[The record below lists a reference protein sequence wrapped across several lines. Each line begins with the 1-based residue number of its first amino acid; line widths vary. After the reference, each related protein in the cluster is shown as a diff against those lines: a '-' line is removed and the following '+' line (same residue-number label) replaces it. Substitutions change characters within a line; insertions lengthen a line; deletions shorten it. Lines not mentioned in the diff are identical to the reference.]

1 MTAVYEWVA
10 DLFLAI
16 VAALAAAGAVY
27 VGLSGPIRILAL
39 LPIVLFLPGYAIV
52 SALYPEGTPRLRSR
66 SIRALNRAELDDP
79 TGVSYRRIG
88 PTERVVLA
96 LALSLVVLPMT
107 AYALN
112 FTPFGIATLPL
123 VAIIAGVTVLF
134 SILAAVRR
142 AFVAAD
148 ERFTVGS
155 LLPSGMFAG
164 LGGGTYSLLFVASL
178 LVLAASA
185 GVAGLASPAQ
195 DTFTETYLV
204 TEQNGNVT
212 TENVGETA
220 RNGGTVQLAITN
232 QEREDV
238 SYTTVVQLEQ
248 VQNGQVTNAER
259 VDSFSTAVAAG
270 QTERTPYQVEQ
281 SGGDN
286 SRLAFLVY
294 KGDPPSN
301 PSRDN
306 AYRVVHV
313 WLSAPNGQQA
323 LAAPSSSGAV

>member
-1 MTAVYEWVA
+1 MTAVYEWIT
-10 DLFLAI
+10 DLFLVA
-16 VAALAAAGAVY
+16 VAALAAAGAVF
-27 VGLSGPIRILAL
+27 VGLTGPTRILAL
-39 LPIVLFLPGYAIV
+39 MPIVLFLPGYAIV
-52 SALYPEGTPRLRSR
+52 SALYPEGSGHSR
-66 SIRALNRAELDDP
+66 SLRTLNRAELDDP
-79 TGVSYRRIG
+79 TGVGYRRIG

-96 LALSLVVLPMT
+96 VALSLAVLPLT

-123 VAIIAGVTVLF
+123 VVILAGVTLLF
-134 SILAAVRR
+134 SLVAAVRR
-142 AFVAAD
+142 GFVDAD
-148 ERFTVGS
+148 ERFSAGS

-195 DTFTETYLV
+195 NTFTETYLV
-204 TEQNGNVT
+204 TEQNGNFT

-220 RNGGTVQLAITN
+220 RNGGTVQLAIAN
-232 QEREDV
+232 NERQDV

-248 VQNGQVTNAER
+248 VQNGEVTNAKT
-259 VDSFSTAVAAG
+259 VDSFSSSVAAG
-270 QTERTPYQVEQ
+270 ETKRTPYQVDQ
-281 SGGDN
+281 SGGSN
-286 SRLAFLVY
+286 TRLAFLVY
-294 KGDPPSN
+294 KGDAPSD

-313 WLSAPNGQQA
+313 WLSSSNGQQA
-323 LAAPSSSGAV
+323 LSAPSSAGAV